1 MMRLRF
7 VLGVSAVLAA
17 TLACALPGRPSL
29 PGIDDVGTR
38 VAATLT
44 ALVPGATSEPHGPTP
59 EASPVGPTAPAP
71 SVLRIAYTSGGNV
84 WVLTAGGVSLQ
95 ITAGGGAE
103 RVVISS
109 DGLKVAY
116 TRRDTPEATSE
127 LNSINVDGTGN
138 ALLRSTAQID
148 ALHPLGTFVHN
159 DINNLAFIGGTHRL
173 AFNTRGVLEGPG
185 LPKYDDL
192 FVIDADSAALTT
204 VFPAGAGGD
213 FSFSPDGTR
222 VAVVRPTTVGLANAD
237 GSGLSADVVT
247 YAAVITY
254 SEYQYY
260 ARPVWTADSATLALA
275 IPSSDPLAPGA
286 SATVWRVPAAGGPAA
301 SLATIPGDFFFTQF
315 DSPVLAPDLS
325 RVAFLRETGTPN
337 VRNLIIANADGS
349 GETIYATGQ
358 LGWLGWAP
366 DGMHFIFSEG
376 AGNNVRLGALGTPP
390 AALVTGT
397 RLRWLNG
404 SDFLYLSGSPGLWT
418 LNRGTLGGGSV
429 ALATLAGD
437 YPAYDFDL

>member
-1 MMRLRF
+1 MRTRV
-7 VLGVSAVLAA
+7 VLVVCAVLIA
-17 TLACALPGRPSL
+17 TLACAVPGVPAL

-44 ALVPGATSEPHGPTP
+44 ALAPGATSEPHSPTP
-59 EASPVGPTAPAP
+59 EVSPVGPTAPAP

-84 WVLTAGGVSLQ
+84 WVLTAGGVPLQ
-95 ITAGGGAE
+95 ITASGGAE

-116 TRRDTPEATSE
+116 TRRAAPEATSE
-127 LNSINVDGTGN
+127 LNSINVDGSG
-138 ALLRSTAQID
+138 ALPLLSTAQID
-148 ALHPLGTFVHN
+148 ALHPLGFFVHN
-159 DINNLAFIGGTHRL
+159 DINSLAFIPGTHRL

-185 LPKYDDL
+185 LPKWDDL
-192 FVIDADSAALTT
+192 FVIDADSTALTT

-213 FSFSPDGTR
+213 FAFSPDGTR
-222 VAVVRPTTVGLANAD
+222 VAIIRPTTVGLANAD

-247 YAAVITY
+247 YTAVITY
-254 SEYQYY
+254 SEYMYY
-260 ARPVWTADSATLALA
+260 VRPLWTADSAALGLA
-275 IPSSDPLAPGA
+275 IPSSDPLAPA
-286 SATVWRVPAAGGPAA
+286 TSATVWRVPAAGGPAVI
-301 SLATIPGDFFFTQF
+301 LATISGDFFFTQF
-315 DSPVLAPDLS
+315 DSTVLAPDLS
-325 RVAFLRETGTPN
+325 RVAFLRQTGTPN
-337 VRNLIIANADGS
+337 VQNLIIADSDGS

-390 AALVTGT
+390 AGLVTGT
-397 RLRWLNG
+397 RVRWLNG
-404 SDFLYLSGSPGLWT
+404 SEFLYLSGSPGLWT
-418 LNRGTLGGGSV
+418 LNRGTIGGGSA

-437 YPAYDFDL
+437 YPTYDFDQ

>member
-1 MMRLRF
+1 MRLF
-7 VLGVSAVLAA
+7 VVVSAVLAA
-17 TLACALPGRPSL
+17 TLACALPGGPPL

-44 ALVPGATSEPHGPTP
+44 ALVPGETSEPHGPTP
-59 EASPVGPTAPAP
+59 EVPPVGPTAPAP

-84 WVLTAGGVSLQ
+84 WVITAGGVPLQ
-95 ITAGGGAE
+95 ITTSGGAE

-116 TRRDTPEATSE
+116 TRRAVPEATSE

-138 ALLRSTAQID
+138 ALLLSTAQID
-148 ALHPLGTFVHN
+148 ALHPLGSFVHN
-159 DINNLAFIGGTHRL
+159 DINNLAFIPGTHRL

-192 FVIDADSAALTT
+192 FVIDADNAALTT

-213 FSFSPDGTR
+213 FAFSPDGTR
-222 VAVVRPTTVGLANAD
+222 LAIIRPTTVGLANAD
-237 GSGLSADVVT
+237 GSGLSADILT
-247 YAAVITY
+247 YTAVITY
-254 SEYQYY
+254 SEYMYY
-260 ARPVWTADSATLALA
+260 ARPMWTADSAALGLA

-286 SATVWRVPAAGGPAA
+286 SAAVWRVPATGGPAVN
-301 SLATIPGDFFFTQF
+301 LATISGDFFFTQF

-337 VRNLIIANADGS
+337 VHNLIIANADGS

-366 DGMHFIFSEG
+366 DGMHFIFSQG
-376 AGNNVRLGALGTPP
+376 AGNTIRLGGLGTAP

-404 SDFLYLSGSPGLWT
+404 SEFLYLSGSPGLWT
-418 LNRGTLGGGSV
+418 LNRGTIGGGSA

-437 YPAYDFDL
+437 YPTFDFDQ